1 MAVFVVQSMVDLL
14 LAPEVVGGVIR
25 ARVLL
30 LFRLAASFDI
40 LLIAGLDC

>member
-1 MAVFVVQSMVDLL
+1 MAVLVDQSMVDLL
-14 LAPEVVGGVIR
+14 LVPEVVGGVVG

-30 LFRLAASFDI
+30 LLRLASFDI

>member
-14 LAPEVVGGVIR
+14 LVPEVVGGVVG
-25 ARVLL
+25 ARMLL
-30 LFRLAASFDI
+30 LLRLAASFNI